1 MLFDRGGIK
10 VDIYINYGKDTI
22 VHHTVK
28 TCSEANVLDVLKDA
42 AEIELTEDESA
53 TGHEG
58 AMVTSIDGIKN
69 NADHCWIYYVFELG
83 SSGWRIPVVMPD
95 KLEVSDKMRIGWR
108 YYDFAKRGSEIKD
121 GPRWTSRCVSKTRT
135 CARQFS

>member
-10 VDIYINYGKDTI
+10 VDIYINYGKDSI
-22 VHHTVK
+22 RHHTVK
-28 TCSEANVLDVLKDA
+28 TCSEASVLDVLKDA
-42 AEIELTEDESA
+42 AEIELTEDAS
-53 TGHEG
+53 HEG

-83 SSGWRIPVVMPD
+83 SSGWRIPDVMPD

-108 YYDFAKRGSEIKD
+108 YYDFAKRGSKIKD
-121 GPRWTSRCVSKTRT
+121 GPRWTNRCVSKTRT
-135 CARQFS
+135 CARQFL